1 MKKAQFFYK
10 NPAAPKPNKP
20 NHIGVAAIIRNEDYL
35 LLERRT
41 DSNRW
46 SLVGGGLQKTES
58 LEDCLKREVLEETG
72 VEITT
77 FQMFDIFSDPSR
89 IVAYPDGNV
98 LRIVTVAYIVN
109 VPNNI
114 SLVCS
119 EESLQLKFVLISD
132 LSLYDIVETHS
143 HIIGSYLERNPC
155 LQKPI

>member
-1 MKKAQFFYK
+1 M
-10 NPAAPKPNKP
+10 
-20 NHIGVAAIIRNEDYL
+20 
-35 LLERRT
+35 
-41 DSNRW
+41 
-46 SLVGGGLQKTES
+46 
-58 LEDCLKREVLEETG
+58 EETG

-143 HIIGSYLERNPC
+143 HIIESYLERNAC
-155 LQKPI
+155 LQKPT